1 MARRFAGPPAQ
12 LRGLV
17 LTGLTV
23 LIPIGLAGGFLLAAQ
38 TASAQRVV
46 RSTTVSPGT
55 ETYVCPKCGRLHRR
69 TVTSRV
75 ASPSGETVTRYRPSQ
90 GDTATTTRR
99 EVEESNRGRPARR
112 LASAV
117 GGGVSRVL
125 DVLNR
130 QRARQ
135 GLRTLRYDPQLQEVA
150 NRRVQRMAAMGMKG
164 HPPGSFSPGRYEGV
178 GWSSSFSPSGVSAC
192 YTSDPRMSVAGAA
205 MARGRD
211 GVYFCVVYR

>member
-1 MARRFAGPPAQ
+1 MSRRFAGRPAQ
-12 LRGLV
+12 VRGLV
-17 LTGLTV
+17 LTGLTLLV
-23 LIPIGLAGGFLLAAQ
+23 LSGLVGGFPLGVQ
-38 TASAQRVV
+38 TATAQRVV
-46 RSTTVSPGT
+46 RSTTVSPAT
-55 ETYVCPKCGRLHRR
+55 ETYVCSKCGRLHRR
-69 TVTSRV
+69 TVTSRAV
-75 ASPSGETVTRYRPSQ
+75 SPSSETVTRYRPAEV
-90 GDTATTTRR
+90 DAATTTRR
-99 EVEESNRGRPARR
+99 EAGESNRGRPARR

-117 GGGVSRVL
+117 RGGVSRVL

-135 GLRTLRYDPQLQEVA
+135 GLGTLRYDPQLQEVA
-150 NRRVQRMAAMGMKG
+150 NRRVQRMAAMGLKG